1 MSNPTST
8 TSAAKPSG
16 SPTYEGIKDFSRQFA
31 SEGLEGVKDGA
42 ALEVAHSLTDA
53 LVAGISKQFKGIE
66 LFYATAFG
74 HAVLLFMV
82 PYLLGILSLMFPDL
96 MMGLSGEFVRKTT
109 TRAARAAAITT
120 LTPILRNITAPVRDV
135 LYKLQEQE
143 KAAAN
148 APVAAVR
155 DGA

>member
-120 LTPILRNITAPVRDV
+120 ILRNITAPVRDV